1 MALVPVQNKLAIT
14 KSSVQNW
21 EGFFETYYDDDIK
34 ELARNYPDK
43 RSLNVKFSDIEN
55 RDFDLARE
63 LLEHPDSV
71 LKHANEALATFGFHI
86 DVDFINTHVRVVAL
100 PERIQIRELR
110 SSHINKFIAVAGL
123 IRKATEVRP
132 KIINA
137 AFKCQRCEH
146 VTMMPQGEGKF
157 VEPFECENDV
167 CGRKGPFK
175 LVHEESEFIDAQ
187 KLRVQESP
195 DDLRGGEQPQTLD
208 VDVDDD
214 LAGIVAPGDRVVV
227 SGILRSYQRSTQ
239 QGKSTFFDLVL
250 DGVSI
255 EIEDKEF
262 EDIEIS
268 KEEIENILA
277 LGKDPEVYKKVIYSI
292 APSIYGY
299 EEVKEAMA
307 LQLFSGIAKS
317 LPDGT
322 RIRGDVHILLVG
334 DPGVAKSQLLRYG
347 VRLAPR
353 GIYTSG
359 KSSTSAG
366 LTATAVK
373 DEFGDGRWTLEAGAL
388 VLADMGL
395 ACVDELDKMEADDRS
410 SMHEAMEQQSYHPK
424 TEIMFAN
431 GEKEEIGKFVDEL
444 IISSREKVINGNNCE
459 ILNLSG
465 NKTFKIL
472 TTDFKNIYPTVID
485 RVSRHKA
492 PKYFIKIT
500 YSNGRSVT
508 VTPEHPIYI
517 LKDGEIKETR
527 ADSAKKGM
535 LAPVAGKY
543 PIEENKVSLLRVEMR
558 PQTKK
563 IISFPTKIDND
574 LARLLG
580 YIVSEGH
587 FSQRPKNRSAEIM
600 ISNTDEEIINDACKI
615 IKALFDIEPYVQI
628 QATENRRTATKD
640 LYNVRCV
647 SVSLGEFFKSNFPE
661 VLAKSNEKRIPKS
674 LFHASE
680 ENRAQFL
687 LGAFR
692 GDGFYDSERFGYVTN
707 SINLARDY
715 SDLLLSLSIYSYITQ
730 SALYFSNR
738 DGKLKPAYKVVIS
751 GSESAQIF
759 YGLIGRYDKRNN
771 RINQLVQ
778 RSKNRLNDNDRV
790 PWETCAS
797 IKKLLRDYRLDD
809 GYFCHSTSMKTR
821 VHRKIVLKYLD
832 KVEHY
837 VSTLNGTSAV
847 YDVREIRQKYK
858 IPITEVA
865 SRIRKSGS
873 MVTYIERTHSKKNYI
888 TLQESV
894 VQLAKEKLENTETS
908 IKKLKSLIASDIRFI
923 QIKTVEILNNEN
935 VEWVYDVTVEPNHTF
950 ISEGLVLH
958 NTISI
963 AKAGIMA
970 TLKSRCALL
979 GAANPKFGRFD
990 RYEPIA
996 KQINMPPALLSRFDL
1011 IFILT
1016 DEPSV
1021 SRDTAIAEHILKAHY
1036 AGELSVRRA
1045 NVLGSGIEIDEI
1057 TRAMEVIQPVI
1068 QADMLRKYIA
1078 YTKRSIFPII
1088 RDEARKQLIDFY
1100 LGLRK
1105 QGEDP
1110 NSPVPVTARQLEA
1123 LIRLAEASARVRLS
1137 NEITTED
1144 TARVIRIVM
1153 ASLKQVMTDPET
1165 GKLDSDIINVGM
1177 GKSQRVKAKT
1187 LREIIRELQDEYKG
1201 AAPLEDIISRAEE
1214 SGIKKD
1220 TVEDMIQKLKS
1231 AGEIIEASN
1240 GRFRVV

>member
-1 MALVPVQNKLAIT
+1 MALSSNQLWEDFFKRYYWESILELA
-14 KSSVQNW
+14 KYYPEKRSLSVNFSDL
-21 EGFFETYYDDDIK
+21 ERFDS
-34 ELARNYPDK
+34 ELARE
-43 RSLNVKFSDIEN
+43 F
-55 RDFDLARE
+55 
-63 LLEHPDSV
+63 LEHPEQV
-71 LKHANEALATFGFHI
+71 LKHANEALSAI
-86 DVDFINTHVRVVAL
+86 DLPADVEFINTHVRIVAL

-110 SSHINKFIAVAGL
+110 SSNINRFIAVSGL

-250 DGVSI
+250 DGISI

-277 LGKDPEVYKKVIYSI
+277 LGEDPEVYKKVIYSI

-410 SMHEAMEQQSYHPK
+410 SMHEAMEQQ
-424 TEIMFAN
+424 
-431 GEKEEIGKFVDEL
+431 
-444 IISSREKVINGNNCE
+444 
-459 ILNLSG
+459 
-465 NKTFKIL
+465 
-472 TTDFKNIYPTVID
+472 
-485 RVSRHKA
+485 
-492 PKYFIKIT
+492 
-500 YSNGRSVT
+500 
-508 VTPEHPIYI
+508 
-517 LKDGEIKETR
+517 
-527 ADSAKKGM
+527 
-535 LAPVAGKY
+535 
-543 PIEENKVSLLRVEMR
+543 
-558 PQTKK
+558 
-563 IISFPTKIDND
+563 
-574 LARLLG
+574 
-580 YIVSEGH
+580 
-587 FSQRPKNRSAEIM
+587 
-600 ISNTDEEIINDACKI
+600 
-615 IKALFDIEPYVQI
+615 
-628 QATENRRTATKD
+628 
-640 LYNVRCV
+640 
-647 SVSLGEFFKSNFPE
+647 
-661 VLAKSNEKRIPKS
+661 
-674 LFHASE
+674 
-680 ENRAQFL
+680 
-687 LGAFR
+687 
-692 GDGFYDSERFGYVTN
+692 
-707 SINLARDY
+707 
-715 SDLLLSLSIYSYITQ
+715 
-730 SALYFSNR
+730 
-738 DGKLKPAYKVVIS
+738 
-751 GSESAQIF
+751 
-759 YGLIGRYDKRNN
+759 
-771 RINQLVQ
+771 
-778 RSKNRLNDNDRV
+778 
-790 PWETCAS
+790 
-797 IKKLLRDYRLDD
+797 
-809 GYFCHSTSMKTR
+809 
-821 VHRKIVLKYLD
+821 
-832 KVEHY
+832 
-837 VSTLNGTSAV
+837 
-847 YDVREIRQKYK
+847 
-858 IPITEVA
+858 
-865 SRIRKSGS
+865 
-873 MVTYIERTHSKKNYI
+873 
-888 TLQESV
+888 
-894 VQLAKEKLENTETS
+894 
-908 IKKLKSLIASDIRFI
+908 
-923 QIKTVEILNNEN
+923 
-935 VEWVYDVTVEPNHTF
+935 
-950 ISEGLVLH
+950 
-958 NTISI
+958 TISI

-1036 AGELSVRRA
+1036 AGELSVRRT
-1045 NVLGSGIEIDEI
+1045 NVIGSGIEMDEI
-1057 TRAMEVIQPVI
+1057 MKAMEVIQPVI

-1088 RDEARKQLIDFY
+1088 QDDARKQLIDFY

-1187 LREIIRELQDEYKG
+1187 LREIIRELQDELKG

-1231 AGEIIEASN
+1231 AGEIIEVSN
-1240 GRFRVV
+1240 ERFRVV

>member
-1 MALVPVQNKLAIT
+1 MAQSSHQVWEDFFKRYYWESILDLA
-14 KSSVQNW
+14 NH
-21 EGFFETYYDDDIK
+21 
-34 ELARNYPDK
+34 YPEK
-43 RSLNVKFSDIEN
+43 RSMFIQFSDIARYDME
-55 RDFDLARE
+55 LANE
-63 LLEHPDSV
+63 LLEHPDTA
-71 LKHANEALATFGFHI
+71 LAHANETLVRI
-86 DVDFINTHVRVVAL
+86 DLPADVEFTNTHVRIIKL
-100 PERIQIRELR
+100 PERVQIRELR
-110 SSHINKFIAVAGL
+110 SVHINKFIAVSGL

-137 AFKCQRCEH
+137 AFRCQRCEH
-146 VTMMPQGEGKF
+146 VTIVHQSEGKF
-157 VEPFECENDV
+157 IEPFECEDEM

-175 LVHEESEFIDAQ
+175 LVHEESEFVDAQ

-227 SGILRSYQRSTQ
+227 TGILRSYQRSTQ

-268 KEEIENILA
+268 KEEIEEIID
-277 LGKDPEVYKKVIYSI
+277 LGKDPQVYSKVIHSI

-307 LQLFSGIAKS
+307 LQLFSGMPKS

-322 RIRGDVHILLVG
+322 RIRGDIHILLVG

-373 DEFGDGRWTLEAGAL
+373 DEFGEGRWTLEAGAL

-395 ACVDELDKMEADDRS
+395 ACVDELDKMESDDRS

-424 TEIMFAN
+424 TEIMFSN
-431 GEKEEIGKFVDEL
+431 GEKIEIGKFVDEL
-444 IISSREKVINGNNCE
+444 ISSNREDVIYGNDCE

-465 NKTFKIL
+465 NEKFKIL
-472 TTDFKNIYPTVID
+472 TTDFNNIHPTVLD

-492 PKYFIKIT
+492 PENFIKIT
-500 YSNGRSVT
+500 YSNGRSIT

-517 LKDGEIKETR
+517 LNEGEIKEIR
-527 ADSAKKGM
+527 ADSVKKCM
-535 LAPVAGKY
+535 LAPAVERY
-543 PIEENKVSLLRVEMR
+543 PIEENEVSLLRAKIH

-563 IISFPTKIDND
+563 VVSFPAKIDNN

-587 FSQRPKNRSAEIM
+587 FSQSFKNRSAEIM
-600 ISNTDEEIINDACKI
+600 IANTDEEIINDVCKI
-615 IKALFDIEPYVQI
+615 VKVLFDIEPYVQVRI
-628 QATENRRTATKD
+628 ESNSRTATKD
-640 LYNVRCV
+640 LFNVRCI
-647 SVSLGEFFKSNFPE
+647 SLPLCEFFKSNFLE
-661 VLAKSNEKRIPKS
+661 VLPKSDEKRIPKCI
-674 LFHASE
+674 FHASE
-680 ENRAQFL
+680 ENRIQFL

-692 GDGFYDSERFGYVTN
+692 GDGFCDSERFGYVTN

-715 SDLLLSLSIYSYITQ
+715 SDLLLSLGMYSYITQ
-730 SALYFSNR
+730 STTYFSNR
-738 DGKLKPAYKVVIS
+738 DGELKTAYKVVIS
-751 GSESAQIF
+751 GSESAEAF
-759 YGLIGRYDKRNN
+759 YELIGRHDKRNN
-771 RINQLVQ
+771 KINQLVQ
-778 RSKNRLNDNDRV
+778 RSKNRFSDNDKI
-790 PWETCAS
+790 PWEICAS
-797 IKKLLRDYRLDD
+797 IKKLLKDYRLDD
-809 GYFCHSTSMKTR
+809 GRFCYSIDMKTR
-821 VHRKIVLKYLD
+821 MHRKIALKYLD
-832 KVEHY
+832 KVEEY
-837 VSTLNGTSAV
+837 ISNLDEISTIGDA
-847 YDVREIRQKYK
+847 REIRKKYK
-858 IPITEVA
+858 IPISEIA
-865 SRIRKSGS
+865 SRIKKSRS
-873 MVTYIERTHSKKNYI
+873 MVTYIERTRSIKNYT
-888 TLQESV
+888 TLLESV
-894 VQLAKEKLENTETS
+894 RQLAKEKLENTEIL
-908 IKKLKSLIASDIRFI
+908 IKKLKALIASEIRFI
-923 QIKTVEILNNEN
+923 EIKDIETLNNEN
-935 VEWVYDVTVEPNHTF
+935 VEWVYDVTVEPDHTF

-996 KQINMPPALLSRFDL
+996 KQINMPPALMSRFDL

-1036 AGELSVRRA
+1036 AGQLSIRRD
-1045 NVLGSGIEIDEI
+1045 NVINSGITLDEI
-1057 TRAMEVIQPVI
+1057 TSAMEIIQPVI
-1068 QADMLRKYIA
+1068 QSGMLRKYIA
-1078 YTKRSIFPII
+1078 YTKRNIFPII
-1088 RDEARKQLIDFY
+1088 QDDARKQLIDFY

-1137 NEITTED
+1137 NTITKED
-1144 TARVIRIVM
+1144 TGRVIRIVM

-1165 GKLDSDIINVGM
+1165 GRLDADIINVGM
-1177 GKSQRVKAKT
+1177 GKSQRDRIKVLK
-1187 LREIIRELQDEYKG
+1187 EIIRRLEGEYKS
-1201 AAPLEDIISRAEE
+1201 AVPLGDIISKAEE

-1220 TVEDMIQKLKS
+1220 TVEDMIQKLKTV
-1231 AGEIIEASN
+1231 GEVIEVTSE
-1240 GRFRVV
+1240 RFKVV

>member
-1 MALVPVQNKLAIT
+1 MYSLVR
-14 KSSVQNW
+14 SSFKMTVSSIQVW
-21 EGFFETYYDDDIK
+21 EDFLKVYYDADIK
-34 ELARNYPDK
+34 ELAGSYPDK
-43 RSLNVKFSDIEN
+43 RSLHIRFSDLEN
-55 RDFDLARE
+55 FNPDLAHE
-63 LLEHPDSV
+63 LIEHPDSV
-71 LKHANEALATFGFHI
+71 LEHANQALQEYTLPVDVTFTS
-86 DVDFINTHVRVVAL
+86 THVRIIKL

-110 SSHINKFIAVAGL
+110 SAHINKFIAVSGL

-132 KIINA
+132 KIVTA
-137 AFKCQRCEH
+137 AFRCKRCDH
-146 VTMMPQGEGKF
+146 VTLLPQVEGKY

-167 CGRKGPFK
+167 CGRTGPFQ
-175 LVHEESEFIDAQ
+175 LVHEQSEFIDAQ

-227 SGILRSYQRSTQ
+227 SGILRSYQRNTQ

-255 EIEDKEF
+255 DIEDKEF

-268 KEEIENILA
+268 KEEVEQILA
-277 LGKDPEVYKKVIYSI
+277 LGKNPEVYGKVIHSI

-307 LQLFSGIAKS
+307 LQLFSGVPKS

-373 DEFGDGRWTLEAGAL
+373 DEFGEGRWTLEAGAL

-410 SMHEAMEQQSYHPK
+410 SMHEAMEQQ
-424 TEIMFAN
+424 
-431 GEKEEIGKFVDEL
+431 
-444 IISSREKVINGNNCE
+444 
-459 ILNLSG
+459 
-465 NKTFKIL
+465 
-472 TTDFKNIYPTVID
+472 
-485 RVSRHKA
+485 
-492 PKYFIKIT
+492 
-500 YSNGRSVT
+500 
-508 VTPEHPIYI
+508 
-517 LKDGEIKETR
+517 
-527 ADSAKKGM
+527 
-535 LAPVAGKY
+535 
-543 PIEENKVSLLRVEMR
+543 
-558 PQTKK
+558 
-563 IISFPTKIDND
+563 
-574 LARLLG
+574 
-580 YIVSEGH
+580 
-587 FSQRPKNRSAEIM
+587 
-600 ISNTDEEIINDACKI
+600 
-615 IKALFDIEPYVQI
+615 
-628 QATENRRTATKD
+628 
-640 LYNVRCV
+640 
-647 SVSLGEFFKSNFPE
+647 
-661 VLAKSNEKRIPKS
+661 
-674 LFHASE
+674 
-680 ENRAQFL
+680 
-687 LGAFR
+687 
-692 GDGFYDSERFGYVTN
+692 
-707 SINLARDY
+707 
-715 SDLLLSLSIYSYITQ
+715 
-730 SALYFSNR
+730 
-738 DGKLKPAYKVVIS
+738 
-751 GSESAQIF
+751 
-759 YGLIGRYDKRNN
+759 
-771 RINQLVQ
+771 
-778 RSKNRLNDNDRV
+778 
-790 PWETCAS
+790 
-797 IKKLLRDYRLDD
+797 
-809 GYFCHSTSMKTR
+809 
-821 VHRKIVLKYLD
+821 
-832 KVEHY
+832 
-837 VSTLNGTSAV
+837 
-847 YDVREIRQKYK
+847 
-858 IPITEVA
+858 
-865 SRIRKSGS
+865 
-873 MVTYIERTHSKKNYI
+873 
-888 TLQESV
+888 
-894 VQLAKEKLENTETS
+894 
-908 IKKLKSLIASDIRFI
+908 
-923 QIKTVEILNNEN
+923 
-935 VEWVYDVTVEPNHTF
+935 
-950 ISEGLVLH
+950 
-958 NTISI
+958 TISI

-1036 AGELSVRRA
+1036 AGELSVRRE
-1045 NVLGSGIEIDEI
+1045 NVINSGILMEEI

-1078 YTKRSIFPII
+1078 YTKRNIFPII
-1088 RDEARKQLIDFY
+1088 QDEARKELIDFY

-1137 NEITTED
+1137 NIITTED

-1165 GKLDSDIINVGM
+1165 GRLDADIINVGM
-1177 GKSQRVKAKT
+1177 GKSQRDKIKV
-1187 LREIIRELQDEYKG
+1187 LREVIRDLQDEYKG

-1231 AGEIIEASN
+1231 AGEIIESSN
-1240 GRFRVV
+1240 ERFRVV

>member
-1 MALVPVQNKLAIT
+1 MAL
-14 KSSVQNW
+14 SSNQLW
-21 EGFFETYYDDDIK
+21 EDFFKRYYWENIL
-34 ELARNYPDK
+34 ELAKYYPEK
-43 RSLNVKFSDIEN
+43 RSLSVSFSDIE
-55 RDFDLARE
+55 RFDSELARE
-63 LLEHPDSV
+63 LLEHPEPV
-71 LKHANEALATFGFHI
+71 LKHANEALSAI
-86 DVDFINTHVRVVAL
+86 DLPADVEFTNTHVRIVSL
-100 PERIQIRELR
+100 PERVQIRELR
-110 SSHINKFIAVAGL
+110 SANINRFIAVSGL

-250 DGVSI
+250 DGISI

-268 KEEIENILA
+268 KEEIKEILA
-277 LGKDPEVYKKVIYSI
+277 MGKDPEIYKKVIYSI

-307 LQLFSGIAKS
+307 MQLFSGIAKS

-373 DEFGDGRWTLEAGAL
+373 DEFGEGRWTLEAGAL

-410 SMHEAMEQQSYHPK
+410 SMHEAMEQQ
-424 TEIMFAN
+424 
-431 GEKEEIGKFVDEL
+431 
-444 IISSREKVINGNNCE
+444 
-459 ILNLSG
+459 
-465 NKTFKIL
+465 
-472 TTDFKNIYPTVID
+472 
-485 RVSRHKA
+485 
-492 PKYFIKIT
+492 
-500 YSNGRSVT
+500 
-508 VTPEHPIYI
+508 
-517 LKDGEIKETR
+517 
-527 ADSAKKGM
+527 
-535 LAPVAGKY
+535 
-543 PIEENKVSLLRVEMR
+543 
-558 PQTKK
+558 
-563 IISFPTKIDND
+563 
-574 LARLLG
+574 
-580 YIVSEGH
+580 
-587 FSQRPKNRSAEIM
+587 
-600 ISNTDEEIINDACKI
+600 
-615 IKALFDIEPYVQI
+615 
-628 QATENRRTATKD
+628 
-640 LYNVRCV
+640 
-647 SVSLGEFFKSNFPE
+647 
-661 VLAKSNEKRIPKS
+661 
-674 LFHASE
+674 
-680 ENRAQFL
+680 
-687 LGAFR
+687 
-692 GDGFYDSERFGYVTN
+692 
-707 SINLARDY
+707 
-715 SDLLLSLSIYSYITQ
+715 
-730 SALYFSNR
+730 
-738 DGKLKPAYKVVIS
+738 
-751 GSESAQIF
+751 
-759 YGLIGRYDKRNN
+759 
-771 RINQLVQ
+771 
-778 RSKNRLNDNDRV
+778 
-790 PWETCAS
+790 
-797 IKKLLRDYRLDD
+797 
-809 GYFCHSTSMKTR
+809 
-821 VHRKIVLKYLD
+821 
-832 KVEHY
+832 
-837 VSTLNGTSAV
+837 
-847 YDVREIRQKYK
+847 
-858 IPITEVA
+858 
-865 SRIRKSGS
+865 
-873 MVTYIERTHSKKNYI
+873 
-888 TLQESV
+888 
-894 VQLAKEKLENTETS
+894 
-908 IKKLKSLIASDIRFI
+908 
-923 QIKTVEILNNEN
+923 
-935 VEWVYDVTVEPNHTF
+935 
-950 ISEGLVLH
+950 
-958 NTISI
+958 TISV

-996 KQINMPPALLSRFDL
+996 KQINMPPALMSRFDL

-1036 AGELSVRRA
+1036 AGELSMRRE
-1045 NVLGSGIEIDEI
+1045 NIINSGIEMEEI
-1057 TRAMEVIQPVI
+1057 TKAMEVIQPVI

-1088 RDEARKQLIDFY
+1088 QDDARKQLIDFY

-1137 NEITTED
+1137 DEITTED
-1144 TARVIRIVM
+1144 TDRVIRIVM

-1220 TVEDMIQKLKS
+1220 TIEDMIQKLKS
-1231 AGEIIEASN
+1231 AGEIIEVSN
-1240 GRFRVV
+1240 ERFRVV